1 MTHSYHIFY
10 FPFKW
15 EIKGIESATFSD
27 QIDLNKINYCFP
39 SAWERTQVPDPGEE
53 VGLYNEKNYYY
64 KFVHNILYDE
74 KRNTMELIRHF
85 ERKEPKKSLKDIHYL
100 IKVKGRDKPY
110 QLVIDAMNINLYA
123 TGVGFMSFYLKN
135 EEENQSTPED
145 ILAINQYGRRIL
157 PPFYNDITFRNE
169 TSESIGIEGLYPQK
183 RYVEDFSHY
192 TTNDSWKPA
201 SFIIELIHELSDNIN
216 IEPIIDDRMYVAS
229 WYKND
234 KLAKQSSN
242 DDQAYCDTNNE
253 FSTFWYKYIFVD
265 YSFETCQNN
274 SKKKELLIKHTYLRW
289 QKWNSLYGASK
300 YSFVYL
306 TDNNVPAYL
315 LDSFQTIY
323 ARMVELVLVQRA
335 SMLRFSGEVTKV
347 SNLSKQEVDV
357 ISERISSLYKE
368 YIRFINQIYFREVT
382 AQDQGIE
389 LYEMLQSSLK
399 MKEYIEDLD
408 NEIGELHDYVSLKE
422 DRSRNKKA
430 TLLNDIATLFLPITV
445 ITGFWGM
452 NAVDAVI
459 NTKNNEGIL
468 TQSILLVV
476 GTLCAL
482 CVIYNRKKKL

>member
-15 EIKGIESATFSD
+15 EIEDVESANFSE
-27 QIDLNKINYCFP
+27 QIDLKRINYCFP
-39 SAWERTQVPDPGEE
+39 SSWERTQTPDPGEE
-53 VGLYNEKNYYY
+53 TGLYNEKNYYY

-74 KRNTMELIRHF
+74 KENTMELIRHF
-85 ERKEPKKSLKDIHYL
+85 ERKEPKNPLNNIHYL
-100 IKVKGRDKPY
+100 IKIKGRDEPY
-110 QLVIDAMNINLYA
+110 KLVIDAMNINLYA

-135 EEENQSTPED
+135 QQEGQSAPED

-157 PPFYNDITFRNE
+157 PPFYDDISFRNE
-169 TSESIGIEGLYPQK
+169 TSESISIEGLHSGK
-183 RYVEDFSHY
+183 RYMEDFSRY
-192 TTNDSWKPA
+192 TANDSWKPA
-201 SFIIELIHELSDNIN
+201 SFITELIHELSDNIN
-216 IEPIIDDRMYVAS
+216 IEPIIDDRMYIAS

-234 KLAKQSSN
+234 KLTDQFTKDN
-242 DDQAYCDTNNE
+242 QAYCNTNND
-253 FSTFWYKYIFVD
+253 FSSFWYKYIFVD
-265 YSFETCQNN
+265 YSFETCQNDE
-274 SKKKELLIKHTYLRW
+274 KKKELLIKHTYLRW
-289 QKWNSLYGASK
+289 QKRSSLYGASK

-306 TDNNVPAYL
+306 TNNDVPGYL
-315 LDSFQTIY
+315 LGSFQTIY

-389 LYEMLQSSLK
+389 LYEKLQSSLK
-399 MKEYIEDLD
+399 MEEYIKDLD

-452 NAVDAVI
+452 NTVDAVI
-459 NTKNNEGIL
+459 NADNNQGII
-468 TQSILLVV
+468 TQCILLIV

-482 CVIYNRKKKL
+482 CVIFNRKRKL